1 MLLRQFLEKNN
12 FKVSASSNTSKA
24 KILLE
29 TFLFDIIILD
39 IMMPGE
45 SGLNLLTSLRKN
57 DQTPVLLLSALDQ
70 LNDKIKGLEK
80 GADDNLTKP
89 FDPDELLLRIKNILK
104 RTQSINFKKNK
115 TGIQFGPFLWM
126 DNEKKLTNNG
136 EFVYLTEMETK
147 ILSSFSQTPGK
158 QLSRL
163 ELSEL
168 FRTSINSRSI
178 DVSVARLR
186 SKIEDDPRQ
195 PKWLQ
200 TIRGKGW
207 VLRATPYNII

>member
-1 MLLRQFLEKNN
+1 
-12 FKVSASSNTSKA
+12 
-24 KILLE
+24 
-29 TFLFDIIILD
+29 
-39 IMMPGE
+39 
-45 SGLNLLTSLRKN
+45 
-57 DQTPVLLLSALDQ
+57 
-70 LNDKIKGLEK
+70 
-80 GADDNLTKP
+80 
-89 FDPDELLLRIKNILK
+89 
-104 RTQSINFKKNK
+104 
-115 TGIQFGPFLWM
+115 M

>member
-80 GADDNLTKP
+80 GADDYLTKP

-104 RTQSINFKKNK
+104 RTQSISFKKHK
-115 TGIQFGPFLWM
+115 TGIQFGPFLWK
-126 DNEKKLTNNG
+126 DYEKKLTNNG